1 MAEFRHSPDYHV
13 PAAETVR
20 TEKKAPDALAV
31 LNGELSK
38 SGLKAEIPETDE
50 QIVERHRK
58 KAEAELLSKG
68 FELPEG

>member
-1 MAEFRHSPDYHV
+1 M
-13 PAAETVR
+13 AETVW
-20 TEKKAPDALAV
+20 TERKTPDAIAV

-38 SGLKAEIPETDE
+38 SGLKAEVPETDE
-50 QIVERHRK
+50 QVVERHRK